1 MLSAWR
7 ARAVAEPSAVG
18 LAAALGIGVL
28 IGLDRERRKGEGADR
43 AAAGVRT
50 FALAALLGGAAM
62 VTGGAALTGI
72 AAVAVGLFALVGY
85 TRAHGDDPGMTTEVA
100 LVLTVILGAF
110 AQIDTPYAAG
120 LGVVVAMLLTERQRM
135 HRFVQRVMSEQE
147 LEDLLL
153 LAAAAAVVLPLVPDR
168 GMGPYGA
175 VNPAVVWRL
184 VVLVM
189 AIGGAGYVSLRLLG
203 PRLGLPVAGLAGGFV
218 SSVATIGSMAG
229 VSRRNPGL
237 RQAAVAGAILSSVAT
252 IVQMAVVLAATS
264 TAVLREVA
272 PALGASGTVAVIA
285 GSMAGR
291 RVGSVPTGETIT
303 QGRAFDL
310 RQALLLAATVA
321 GLMVVAAALN
331 DTLGSSGLFVGT
343 AVAGFADAHA
353 AAISAATLVAQGKVS
368 AAEAAPAILAGL
380 TANTVTKAIV
390 AFASGRR
397 TFGWLIGIGL
407 AAMMV
412 ALWAGAA
419 ISWSV

>member
-1 MLSAWR
+1 M
-7 ARAVAEPSAVG
+7 
-18 LAAALGIGVL
+18 L

-50 FALAALLGGAAM
+50 FALAALLGGVAM

-85 TRAHGDDPGMTTEVA
+85 VRAHGDDPGMTTEVA

-120 LGVVVAMLLTERQRM
+120 LGVVVAILLTERQRM

-175 VNPAVVWRL
+175 VNPATVWRL

-189 AIGGAGYVSLRLLG
+189 AIGGTGYVSLRLLG

-252 IVQMAVVLAATS
+252 IVQMVVVLAATS

-272 PALGASGTVAVIA
+272 PALGASGTAAVIA
-285 GSMAGR
+285 GSMAGW
-291 RVGSVPTGETIT
+291 RVGSVPAGEAIT

-380 TANTVTKAIV
+380 TTNTVTKAIA
-390 AFASGRR
+390 AFAAGRR

-412 ALWAGAA
+412 VLWAGAA

>member
-18 LAAALGIGVL
+18 LATALGIGVL

>member
-1 MLSAWR
+1 MLFAWR

-18 LAAALGIGVL
+18 LATALGIGVL

-50 FALAALLGGAAM
+50 FALAALLGGVAM

-85 TRAHGDDPGMTTEVA
+85 VRAHGDDPGMTTEVA

-153 LAAAAAVVLPLVPDR
+153 LAAAAAVVLPLVADR

-285 GSMAGR
+285 GSMAGW

>member
-285 GSMAGR
+285 GSMAGW

>member
-85 TRAHGDDPGMTTEVA
+85 MRAHGDDPGMTTEVA

>member
-1 MLSAWR
+1 MLFAWR

-18 LAAALGIGVL
+18 LATALGIGVL

-50 FALAALLGGAAM
+50 FALASLLGGVAM

-85 TRAHGDDPGMTTEVA
+85 VRAHGDDPGMTTEVA

-153 LAAAAAVVLPLVPDR
+153 LAAAAAVVLPLVADR

-218 SSVATIGSMAG
+218 
-229 VSRRNPGL
+229 
-237 RQAAVAGAILSSVAT
+237 
-252 IVQMAVVLAATS
+252 
-264 TAVLREVA
+264 
-272 PALGASGTVAVIA
+272 
-285 GSMAGR
+285 
-291 RVGSVPTGETIT
+291 
-303 QGRAFDL
+303 
-310 RQALLLAATVA
+310 
-321 GLMVVAAALN
+321 
-331 DTLGSSGLFVGT
+331 
-343 AVAGFADAHA
+343 
-353 AAISAATLVAQGKVS
+353 
-368 AAEAAPAILAGL
+368 
-380 TANTVTKAIV
+380 
-390 AFASGRR
+390 
-397 TFGWLIGIGL
+397 
-407 AAMMV
+407 
-412 ALWAGAA
+412 
-419 ISWSV
+419 